1 MCGIEFITA
10 ISIPDIVRS
19 VFVFVS
25 FLLLF
30 YLILMHSKVKI
41 WNISHMLMG
50 CKLVESGIIKSEDND
65 TNPREIRS
73 LWFPSLFLGKVK

>member
-1 MCGIEFITA
+1 
-10 ISIPDIVRS
+10 
-19 VFVFVS
+19 
-25 FLLLF
+25 
-30 YLILMHSKVKI
+30 
-41 WNISHMLMG
+41 MLMG